1 MLGVSGSPD
10 GALLSVL
17 FASVVH
23 CLLLGLSLSFPL
35 HHHHHLHPTHLICCA
50 PDPVLA
56 VVPPCVTAEAL
67 YSHVNMVNS
76 ITLPVAVTGGG
87 RTRPLAFTMA
97 VCYNHNNSK
106 VGPPGSAPVNA
117 SSSTLSVTCTYTAS
131 AGVMCG
137 CASCRVHVS
146 CACVRCVC
154 RSLRGLSTRRRS
166 HVAVSTCTS
175 ATTSLRTPRWSPSSS
190 LPSPR
195 TAPW

>member
-17 FASVVH
+17 LH

-35 HHHHHLHPTHLICCA
+35 HHHRHIHPTHLICCA

-56 VVPPCVTAEAL
+56 AVPPCVTAEAL

-106 VGPPGSAPVNA
+106 VGPPGSAPVKA

-131 AGVMCG
+131 AGVMCDVHRAV
-137 CASCRVHVS
+137 CMCPVHVFGA
-146 CACVRCVC
+146 CAAVCVAC
-154 RSLRGLSTRRRS
+154 RPDAG
-166 HVAVSTCTS
+166 HM
-175 ATTSLRTPRWSPSSS
+175 
-190 LPSPR
+190 
-195 TAPW
+195 